1 MPLKHLTKEGK
12 LFLSNIDFALNI
24 IFLETWGELIMQSNI
39 VAERFS
45 SKSLYVSFLPSSA
58 NLCFLGLVDLIPFFW
73 LFHSGS
79 FLVNL
84 KFLAAFQLEF
94 SLEYS
99 ITPFLNCIVYPL
111 LNPLLWYVSQ
121 ASIFSLYIY
130 ICVISLLLYIIST
143 KIKLMTANLWLNPIY
158 VMLKKRKL
166 QRNCSKINTLIH
178 STIPYLNLI
187 LFKLSSAIKETLII
201 CQMEHS
207 KWDKTLDNES
217 KTKNLI
223 CLFWFDSRQFIRRR
237 GSLSDLDIAYRHFQ
251 EIFNMCKVKC
261 THRYC

>member
-1 MPLKHLTKEGK
+1 M
-12 LFLSNIDFALNI
+12 A
-24 IFLETWGELIMQSNI
+24 
-39 VAERFS
+39 
-45 SKSLYVSFLPSSA
+45 
-58 NLCFLGLVDLIPFFW
+58 
-73 LFHSGS
+73 FHSGS

-94 SLEYS
+94 SLAYF

-111 LNPLLWYVSQ
+111 LNPLLCDVSQ

-130 ICVISLLLYIIST
+130 VISLLLYIILT
-143 KIKLMTANLWLNPIY
+143 KTRLMTANLWLNPIY
-158 VMLKKRKL
+158 VMLKKRKQ
-166 QRNCSKINTLIH
+166 QRNCSKINTIH

-201 CQMEHS
+201 CQVEHS

-237 GSLSDLDIAYRHFQ
+237 GSLSDLDIVYRHFQ

-261 THRYC
+261 THKYC

>member
-1 MPLKHLTKEGK
+1 MPVKHLTKEGK
-12 LFLSNIDFALNI
+12 LFSSNIDFALNI
-24 IFLETWGELIMQSNI
+24 IFLETGELIMQSNI

-130 ICVISLLLYIIST
+130 ICNLTVALY
-143 KIKLMTANLWLNPIY
+143 NLN
-158 VMLKKRKL
+158 
-166 QRNCSKINTLIH
+166 
-178 STIPYLNLI
+178 
-187 LFKLSSAIKETLII
+187 
-201 CQMEHS
+201 
-207 KWDKTLDNES
+207 
-217 KTKNLI
+217 
-223 CLFWFDSRQFIRRR
+223 
-237 GSLSDLDIAYRHFQ
+237 
-251 EIFNMCKVKC
+251 
-261 THRYC
+261 

>member
-1 MPLKHLTKEGK
+1 MPVKHLTKEGK
-12 LFLSNIDFALNI
+12 LFSSNIDFALNI

-121 ASIFSLYIY
+121 ASIFSLSLYIY
-130 ICVISLLLYIIST
+130 VISLLLYIIST

-158 VMLKKRKL
+158 VMLKKK
-166 QRNCSKINTLIH
+166 KAAT
-178 STIPYLNLI
+178 
-187 LFKLSSAIKETLII
+187 
-201 CQMEHS
+201 
-207 KWDKTLDNES
+207 
-217 KTKNLI
+217 
-223 CLFWFDSRQFIRRR
+223 
-237 GSLSDLDIAYRHFQ
+237 
-251 EIFNMCKVKC
+251 
-261 THRYC
+261 

>member
-1 MPLKHLTKEGK
+1 MPVKHLTKEGK
-12 LFLSNIDFALNI
+12 LFSSNIDFALNI

-39 VAERFS
+39 VAERF
-45 SKSLYVSFLPSSA
+45 PSSA

-130 ICVISLLLYIIST
+130 ICNLTVALY
-143 KIKLMTANLWLNPIY
+143 NLN
-158 VMLKKRKL
+158 
-166 QRNCSKINTLIH
+166 
-178 STIPYLNLI
+178 
-187 LFKLSSAIKETLII
+187 
-201 CQMEHS
+201 
-207 KWDKTLDNES
+207 
-217 KTKNLI
+217 
-223 CLFWFDSRQFIRRR
+223 
-237 GSLSDLDIAYRHFQ
+237 
-251 EIFNMCKVKC
+251 
-261 THRYC
+261 

>member
-1 MPLKHLTKEGK
+1 
-12 LFLSNIDFALNI
+12 
-24 IFLETWGELIMQSNI
+24 MQSNI

-94 SLEYS
+94 SLAYS
-99 ITPFLNCIVYPL
+99 ITPFLNYIVYPS
-111 LNPLLWYVSQ
+111 LNPLLCDVSQ

-130 ICVISLLLYIIST
+130 VISLLLYIILT
-143 KIKLMTANLWLNPIY
+143 KTRLMTANLWLNPIY
-158 VMLKKRKL
+158 VMLKKRKQ
-166 QRNCSKINTLIH
+166 QRNCSKINTIH

-187 LFKLSSAIKETLII
+187 LLKLSSAIKETLII

-207 KWDKTLDNES
+207 K
-217 KTKNLI
+217 
-223 CLFWFDSRQFIRRR
+223 
-237 GSLSDLDIAYRHFQ
+237 
-251 EIFNMCKVKC
+251 
-261 THRYC
+261 